1 MVDLSTSVRAEHS
14 SISAPQVTSV
24 SSSLELFSVLSKPD
38 NMKIFLAAKEGIK
51 VHLLTSTHLQLSRK
65 QYYKALKRLKDI
77 GLIQKIKGVYCHTA
91 FGKIVYQKNIIDVEE
106 YARYSDGMQVLD
118 AIKSTTTTSRG
129 DSSLLPVEDRFMTFI
144 EKLTNMRD
152 SRVDAAVNASNSRS
166 SSKKIEV
173 VWTYEEM
180 VSLLLECI
188 NLCKEEILIATRI
201 SPEIIIKTI
210 QQKIKVGT
218 KVRVLAH
225 EGLISE
231 YFKLHTTDNLSLDS
245 QDKNAEE
252 RIKVISNPWYPEE
265 KNIERKICKVPFG
278 MIIIDGKEIGIE
290 LVDQNDPH
298 KFKAAILLRDENTCA
313 TMKEYYQRIWDGA
326 SSDITQPKDQS
337 SDKKNGQN
345 RI

>member
-1 MVDLSTSVRAEHS
+1 MGDLPTSVRAEHS
-14 SISAPQVTSV
+14 SISAPQITSV
-24 SSSLELFSVLSKPD
+24 SSSLKLFSVLSKPD

-65 QYYKALKRLKDI
+65 QYYKALKQLKDI
-77 GLIQKIKGVYCHTA
+77 GLIQKLKGVYCHTS
-91 FGKIVYQKNIIDVEE
+91 FGKVVYQKNIIDVEE

-118 AIKSTTTTSRG
+118 AIKSTTTSRG
-129 DSSLLPVEDRFMTFI
+129 DCSLLPVEDRFMTFI

-152 SRVDAAVNASNSRS
+152 SRANTL
-166 SSKKIEV
+166 KKIEV
-173 VWTYEEM
+173 VWTYEQM

-188 NLCKEEILIATRI
+188 DLCKEEILIATRI

-210 QQKIKVGT
+210 QQKSKVGT
-218 KVRVLAH
+218 KVRVLAD

-290 LVDQNDPH
+290 LIDQNDPH
-298 KFKAAILLRDENTCA
+298 KFKAAVLLRDENTCA

-326 SSDITQPKDQS
+326 SSDITQLKDLL

-345 RI
+345 HV